1 MLSFLTE
8 KVIVIEVTIWLSF
21 DAAKSVTRSCA

>member
-1 MLSFLTE
+1 MLLTE

-21 DAAKSVTRSCA
+21 DAVKSGMRFCV